1 VRPSHGALLV
11 VVAMAVARELPAGED
26 IYYRKDE
33 NGALVLT
40 NVPDHHELRAYSSSS
55 AGGPA
60 GAGEAYRPI
69 IQRIAASHGV
79 HPDLVYAVAA
89 VESNFDPD
97 AVSNKGAQGLMQLMP
112 ATAVRFGI
120 RDPFNPNENILG
132 GVRYLR
138 YLLDMFEGD
147 QRLALAAYNAG
158 ETVVKATGGVPPYRE
173 TRNYVAKVLKLFGP
187 SKTPYVARSRR
198 PPGAAGRGAP
208 AEIYSYT
215 DDDGVTHFS
224 DAPPRETSRPARPAT
239 GPR

>member
-1 VRPSHGALLV
+1 MKVSTGALLAV
-11 VVAMAVARELPAGED
+11 VGMVVAADLRAGEE
-26 IYYRKDE
+26 ILYREDE

-40 NVPDHHELRAYSSSS
+40 NVPDHHELRTYSKAAASR
-55 AGGPA
+55 GTGV
-60 GAGEAYRPI
+60 GEAYRPV

-89 VESNFDPD
+89 VESNFDPV
-97 AVSNKGAQGLMQLMP
+97 AVSSKGAQGLMQLMP
-112 ATAVRFGI
+112 ATALRFGI
-120 RDPFNPNENILG
+120 SDPFNPNENILG

-138 YLLDMFEGD
+138 YLLDLFEGD

-158 ETVVKATGGVPPYRE
+158 ETVVKATGGIPPYRE

-187 SKTPYVARSRR
+187 SKTPYIARSRR
-198 PPGAAGRGAP
+198 SSGATGQGAP
-208 AEIYSYT
+208 AEIYTYT

-224 DAPPRETSRPARPAT
+224 DAPPRETSRTARPAT